1 MKAVFCYLIFLP
13 EVPSADRMSGR
24 AGREPYRH
32 QLEHTKQELVSFWEG
47 SRMSC
52 EQKPLIFTCYPGTHL
67 NFQEVEKLFTRIF
80 LKGGNLGDWRKRH
93 DQARTDLSKGPQKNR
108 SGVLCFAQLAI
119 QVYSRNVAEESKS
132 SQQGTS
138 ISYFTN
144 TTLRLSSK

>member
-1 MKAVFCYLIFLP
+1 MKALCCYIIFLP

-24 AGREPYRH
+24 AGREAYRH
-32 QLEHTKQELVSFWEG
+32 QLEHTKQEVVSFWEG
-47 SRMSC
+47 SSMSC

-67 NFQEVEKLFTRIF
+67 SFLEVEKLFTRIF
-80 LKGGNLGDWRKRH
+80 FKRGNLDDWRKRH

-108 SGVLCFAQLAI
+108 SGVLCFAQWAI
-119 QVYSRNVAEESKS
+119 QIYSRNSAEESKS
-132 SQQGTS
+132 SQQGIS